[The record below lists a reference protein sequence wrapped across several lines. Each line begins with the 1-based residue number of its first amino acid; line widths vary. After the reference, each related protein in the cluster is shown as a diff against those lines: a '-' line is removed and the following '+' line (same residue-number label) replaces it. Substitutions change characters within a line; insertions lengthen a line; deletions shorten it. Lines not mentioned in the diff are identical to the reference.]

1 MQRRKLWT
9 ASLLVILTTS
19 LAGGR
24 CSSKD
29 TASSSDRPNIL
40 FVIADDCTHRDIGC
54 YGGQALTPNIDRLA
68 KEGMQFQRCFQ
79 TTAMCSPTRHSIY
92 TGLYPVKSG
101 AYTNHTFVYPDVKSI
116 VNDLK
121 PLGYRVALSG
131 KTHINPPS
139 AFPFEYSATPKK
151 KKSED
156 SFIDFDAVEKLFR
169 ESKNSGEPFTLFAC
183 SNEPHGPY
191 TKGKEYRQHYKLQKL
206 NLRPNFVDTPATRK
220 EYRNYL
226 AEITF
231 FDAEVG
237 QLLSLLDEYGHREN
251 TLVVVVS
258 EQGSAFPGGKWTCYD
273 KGLQSALIARWPG
286 KIEPASTTD
295 AMVEY
300 VDILPTFVEA
310 AGGKPRVELDGRSF
324 LSVLHGKTR
333 THKSVVYGVQTS
345 RGIFNGPPHYA
356 IRSIRNDRFKLVLN
370 LSHDETFQNYVVK
383 DAFFKEWQR
392 LAESGDEH
400 AAARVRAH
408 GTRPPVELY
417 DIENDPLEMENIV
430 DDPNH
435 ADTIAELREQL
446 KLWMQSQGD
455 RGLDTE
461 MAAYSRMTHGNPAV
475 KKFHQSEGLDRQ
487 ELFGQPRPAWKPQL
501 SGVQQ

>member
-1 MQRRKLWT
+1 MIALQAGAWCA
-9 ASLLVILTTS
+9 ASESSPPNLDTS
-19 LAGGR
+19 
-24 CSSKD
+24 
-29 TASSSDRPNIL
+29 RPNIL

-54 YGGQALTPNIDRLA
+54 YGGQAITPNIDRLA
-68 KEGMQFQRCFQ
+68 TEGMQFNRCFQ
-79 TTAMCSPTRHSIY
+79 TTAMCSPTRHTIY

-101 AYTNHTFVYPDVKSI
+101 AYANHTFVYPDVKSI
-116 VNDLK
+116 VGDLK

-151 KKSED
+151 KNTED
-156 SFIDFDAVEKLFR
+156 SFIDFAAVEQILS
-169 ESKNSGEPFTLFAC
+169 ESKDSGTPFAIFAC

-191 TKGKEYRQHYKLQKL
+191 TKGKEYRKLYDLLRLK
-206 NLRPNFVDTPATRK
+206 LRPNFVDTPATRR

-237 QLLSLLDEYGHREN
+237 RLLSLLDKHGHKEN
-251 TLVVVVS
+251 TLVVVVT

-286 KIEPASTTD
+286 KIEAKSSTE

-300 VDILPTFVEA
+300 VDLLPTFVEV
-310 AGGKPRVELDGRSF
+310 AGGQPRAELDGRSF
-324 LSVLHGKTR
+324 LSVLWGKSN

-356 IRSIRNDRFKLVLN
+356 IRSVRNDRFKLVLN
-370 LSHDETFQNYVVK
+370 LSHDQTFQNYVVK
-383 DAFFKEWQR
+383 DGFFKEWQ
-392 LAESGDEH
+392 AKAAGGDEH
-400 AAARVRAH
+400 AAARVKAH

-417 DIENDPLEMENIV
+417 DAQNDPLEMNNLA
-430 DDPNH
+430 DDAQY
-435 ADTIAELREQL
+435 ADTIAEMQTQL
-446 KLWMQSQGD
+446 KDWMKSQGD
-455 RGLDTE
+455 RGLETE
-461 MAAYSRMTHGNPAV
+461 MTAYSRMTHGNVRV
-475 KKFHQSEGLDRQ
+475 KQYHEKVGLSKDT
-487 ELFGQPRPAWKPQL
+487 LFVQPRPEWKPQL
-501 SGVQQ
+501 TGDRK